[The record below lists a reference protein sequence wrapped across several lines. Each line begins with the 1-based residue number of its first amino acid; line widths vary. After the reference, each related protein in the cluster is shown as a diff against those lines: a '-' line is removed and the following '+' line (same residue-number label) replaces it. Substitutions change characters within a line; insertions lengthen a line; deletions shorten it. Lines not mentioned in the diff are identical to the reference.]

1 MHEVGLS
8 GRNVLASWQTSSL
21 RTQTINKTTKTMT
34 TKNIVFGRDEIETY
48 DLIKA
53 IIHRR
58 EREQIKRERI
68 LRVKR
73 LALSLFAK
81 LGLKGGSH
89 E

>member
-1 MHEVGLS
+1 
-8 GRNVLASWQTSSL
+8 
-21 RTQTINKTTKTMT
+21 MT
-34 TKNIVFGRDEIETY
+34 TKNIVFGKDEIETY

-68 LRVKR
+68 LKVKR
-73 LALSLFAK
+73 LAISLFAK

>member
-1 MHEVGLS
+1 
-8 GRNVLASWQTSSL
+8 
-21 RTQTINKTTKTMT
+21 MT

-58 EREQIKRERI
+58 ERERVKRERI

-81 LGLKGGSH
+81 LGLKGGKP
-89 E
+89 